1 MAEIKRTFTTARM
14 NKDLDERL
22 IHNGEYRD
30 AMNIQIRTTD
40 GDAAGTIQN
49 IQGNTPRTTVSLTA
63 AMADSMKVV
72 GSVADEQNNKSYY
85 FLASPEFNVGLNDDT
100 PITSFFTNTTFW
112 CDAIVEVSDDQ
123 PLGKNILV
131 DNFAITEVASR
142 VKSGSTIASSGSNQI
157 TGLDLPSHKYR
168 VGMQLTVYDTDFT
181 INSSTPSPLTV
192 TGFNSNTIFFDKI
205 FSANVSST
213 SLLIWRH
220 PRMLNF
226 NQDTLITGVNI
237 IDEYLFF
244 TTNNSEPKKINI
256 RRATKGTE
264 YSQGFVQRHTK
275 HFVDSPQGLILANN
289 DGNTVG
295 ADLLKEHITVIK
307 KAPKSAPT
315 LVMSDTLDPDELTE
329 FIFNNKNIIQYSAG
343 AGNEIEIGDEFTVPL
358 PEGGVLIIGTTYSI
372 TCLNT
377 ALDPKPSAVVEVVSV
392 SFEDENVTFKLISR
406 DSTVTV
412 AHTNWEAKIISSLKS
427 LFELKF
433 ARFGTRYRY
442 NDDEYS
448 SFSPFSEVA
457 FMPGKFEYNTIKG
470 FNLGM
475 VNQLKTLSL
484 KNIIPTNR
492 EELPQEVKAIDILYK
507 STDSPTVYVIK
518 TIDKNYSIEWPD
530 LSSTA
535 STIASGVDETV
546 DVKIKITSDMVHKAI
561 PDDQILRSWDNVP
574 RFAKSQEI
582 VANRLAYGNY
592 TQGYDLNFNVAI
604 NERFI
609 KDDILN
615 YDFGKKS
622 IKSLRSYKVGVV
634 YGDALGRETPVI
646 VSGNSSITTNT
657 TSIESNDSSF
667 LPKNAAPSCN
677 KIAVKQ
683 NWNIG
688 GLNQSVPGW
697 IDYVKYYVKE
707 TSNEYYNLV
716 LDRWYDADDGNSWLS
731 FSSADRNK
739 VDEQTYLI
747 LKNEHGTNYYVPEE
761 GRYKILAIENEAP
774 DYIKQDNWIVA
785 EKLVNIADTDYN
797 DDDEPERLMTATRF
811 TLDEDLN
818 TSDFRG
824 TPTVRLKAMSMH
836 SDGILIKRTLYTQ
849 YKYVSKISSGEF
861 TVSKPWGEAANFPN
875 FFVSYGDYADL
886 NAATTGEDQ
895 IKYEWEFR
903 DQVVINKPEF
913 EGRFYVKVQ
922 KDNTLRKRVFKLSNE
937 NYAYSPTKYFKFGY
951 IQSDFDNPD
960 SNSSFNFNDGVHG
973 STSEVIVGNN
983 NLGVNPVQINNL
995 FGLPNA
1001 VMQPGNVSIL
1011 GNTKTQLFWE
1021 TFASNNSPNQTGVFI
1036 DGANSPG
1043 FLRGVEMMAADSDSN
1058 DIGSQEANNMEYLE
1072 LEGSNLQQFTEA
1084 GRSRGFAKSGYAG
1097 VNSNTFDRLFFSVS
1111 KVEGVSG
1118 SHWENLG
1125 NDNQDFKQTMMT
1137 PGTRFRFS
1145 TDPNG
1150 TVYEILDEIY
1160 GEPNNDTTGEVN
1172 TVMNYGEG
1180 GTLNAEGEYV
1190 SSTNATLQTE
1200 DLVEDWYSTTKNR
1213 ASFYT
1218 TFRRIQN
1225 NILTNSGINVA
1236 DWDPRGTVI
1245 HDGSQ
1250 HMQIEILETIETYDG
1265 ILSSNSLG
1273 AVFETEPKEDIG
1285 LDIYYEASNAIPMR
1299 LNRSNTSRFAPIG
1312 SIVHF
1317 FDPTTG
1323 QKRATNTCEVTRSYD
1338 GVVEIRR
1345 NSFPKDL
1352 ITDTDIAL
1360 NDIIQFTHED
1370 GTKTTSTVDLF
1381 VKSEFLSQG
1390 NITSNGATR
1399 TGYYL
1404 INRNVHQ
1411 NEVQL
1416 NWSNCI
1422 SFGNGAESDRI
1433 RDDFNA
1439 FQLDNGVKVSTTLVD
1454 YKKEVKYNS
1463 IIYSNIFNPNAGVN
1477 GFNEFNMSQRITKDI
1492 NPDYG
1497 SIQALKTR
1505 DTDLITFTE
1514 DKVLRILANKD
1525 ALFNADGNTNLT
1537 ASDRVLG
1544 QAVPYV
1550 GDYGIS
1556 RNPESLAVDQFR
1568 MYFTDKQRGAV
1579 LRLSRDGL
1587 TPISNVGM
1595 RTYFRDNLAKAKDL
1609 IGSFDIVNDEYNLT
1623 IKFDPSQQ
1631 DTDTTVAFNETNK
1644 GWVSF
1649 RSFVADTGLSVGGKY
1664 FTAKG
1669 STVYEHHVD
1678 ANIDGGVVNR
1688 NTFYNAF
1695 SPSHVTFVFNS
1706 ASGSVKNFKT
1716 LNYEGTQAYQQGVN
1730 NYSFTDINN
1739 QTNNYTD
1746 NSYSNITSATGNS
1759 PGALGWKASSIKT
1772 DLESGEV
1779 NEFTKKEGKWFG
1791 KICGEFNT
1799 SAPTVDE
1806 SNIST
1811 QGLGVPESVVNSDG
1825 TTEFNLTIEQNL

>member
-22 IHNGEYRD
+22 IPNGEYRD

-49 IQGNTPRTTVSLTA
+49 IQGNTERYLSTLSNNA
-63 AMADSMKVV
+63 EMKVV
-72 GSVADEQNNKSYY
+72 GSVANEQTNKAYY
-85 FLASPEFNVGLNDDT
+85 FLASPDFNVGLADDS
-100 PITSFFTNTTFW
+100 PITSFFTNTHHW
-112 CDAIVEVSDDQ
+112 CDSIVEVSDKQ
-123 PLGKNILV
+123 PLGKEILV
-131 DNFAITEVASR
+131 DNFAITEYASQ
-142 VKSGSTIASSGSNQI
+142 VKGGTITSVGSNQI
-157 TGLDLPSHKYR
+157 TGLTNPANKYR
-168 VGMQLTVYDTDFT
+168 VGMQLIVYDVDF
-181 INSSTPSPLTV
+181 STEESPLTV
-192 TGFNSNTIFFDKI
+192 TGFNSTTIFFDKT
-205 FSANVSST
+205 FTTAVT
-213 SLLIWRH
+213 SEKLLIWRH

-226 NQDTLITGVNI
+226 NQNTLITGINVIN
-237 IDEYLFF
+237 EYLFF

-264 YSQGFVQRHTK
+264 HSASSTNKHTK
-275 HFVDSPQGLILANN
+275 HFVDSPQGLIFANN
-289 DGNTVG
+289 DGNTIG
-295 ADLLKEHITVIK
+295 PDLLKEHITVIK

-329 FIFNNKNIIQYSAG
+329 FIFNNKNIIQYSAS
-343 AGNEIEIGDEFTVPL
+343 NLIEIGDEFQTAL
-358 PEGGVLIIGTTYSI
+358 PEGGVLVIGSTYSI

-377 ALDPKPSAVVEVVSV
+377 SLDPKPNAVIEVVSIN
-392 SFEDENVTFKLISR
+392 FADESVTFKLISR

-412 AHTNWEAKIISSLKS
+412 AHTSWEAKIISSLKS

-457 FMPGKFEYNTIKG
+457 FMPGKFEYNTMKG

-518 TIDKNYSIEWPD
+518 TIDKNYSTEWPD
-530 LSSTA
+530 LSSSA
-535 STIASGVDETV
+535 GSIASGVNEDV
-546 DVKIKITSDMVHKAI
+546 DVKIKITSDMVHKAV

-634 YGDALGRETPVI
+634 YGDFLGRETPVI

-667 LPKNAAPSCN
+667 LTKNAAPSCN

-683 NWNIG
+683 NWNIN
-688 GLNQSVPGW
+688 GLNQSVPSW

-731 FSSADRNK
+731 FPSADRNK
-739 VDEQTYLI
+739 VDDQTYLI
-747 LKNEHGTNYYVPEE
+747 LKNEHGNNYYVPEE

-774 DYIKQDNWIVA
+774 EYIKQDNWIVA
-785 EKLVNIADTDYN
+785 ERTVTDADSLY
-797 DDDEPERLMTATRF
+797 DDSDEPERLMTSTKFA
-811 TLDEDLN
+811 LDDDLN
-818 TSDFRG
+818 NSDFRG

-836 SDGILIKRTLYTQ
+836 SGGDIVKRTLYTQ
-849 YKYVSKISSGEF
+849 YKYVSKISAGEF

-875 FFVSYGDYADL
+875 FFVSYGDYDDL
-886 NAATTGEDQ
+886 NSATNGIDEIQ
-895 IKYEWEFR
+895 YEWEFR
-903 DQVVINKPEF
+903 DQVIVNKPEF

-922 KDNTLRKRVFKLSNE
+922 KDNTLRKRVFKLGGE
-937 NYAYSPTKYFKFGY
+937 NYSYSPVKYFKFGY

-960 SNSSFNFNDGVHG
+960 SNSSINFNDGIHG
-973 STSEVIVGNN
+973 SASEVIVGNN
-983 NLGVNPVQINNL
+983 DLSGSSAVINNL

-1001 VMQPGNVSIL
+1001 VVQPGSVSIF
-1011 GNTKTQLFWE
+1011 GEQKTKLFWE
-1021 TFASNNSPNQTGVFI
+1021 TFAGNNSPNQTGVFI

-1043 FLRGVEMMAADSDSN
+1043 FRNGFEMFAADSTSS
-1058 DIGSQEANNMEYLE
+1058 DIGSQDADNMGYHE

-1084 GRSRGFAKSGYAG
+1084 GSGRGFAKSGHAG
-1097 VNSNTFDRLFFSVS
+1097 VDSNTFDRLFFSVAR
-1111 KVEGVSG
+1111 VEGVSG

-1125 NDNQDFKQTMMT
+1125 NDNQDFKDTMMT
-1137 PGTRFRFS
+1137 EGTRFRFS

-1150 TVYEILDEIY
+1150 IVYEVVPEIF
-1160 GEPNNDTTGEVN
+1160 GESNNETTGEVN
-1172 TVMNYGEG
+1172 TVVNYGGG
-1180 GTLNAEGEYV
+1180 GTLDSEGNFV
-1190 SSTNATLQTE
+1190 DLSSFTGLELE
-1200 DLVEDWYSTTKNR
+1200 DLVQNWYSTSKNR
-1213 ASFYT
+1213 SSFYT
-1218 TFRRIQN
+1218 TFRRVQN
-1225 NILTNSGINVA
+1225 NILTNSGVNVA

-1250 HMQIEILETIETYDG
+1250 HLQIEILETIETYDG
-1265 ILSSNSLG
+1265 SLSSNSLG

-1299 LNRSNTSRFAPIG
+1299 LNKSNTSRFAPVG
-1312 SIVHF
+1312 SVVNF
-1317 FDPTTG
+1317 FDPTTS
-1323 QKRATNTCEVTRSYD
+1323 QKRSVNTCEVTRSYD

-1345 NSFPKDL
+1345 KFFPKDL

-1360 NDIIQFTHED
+1360 NDIIEFTHED

-1381 VKSEFLSQG
+1381 IKSEFLSQG

-1416 NWSNCI
+1416 NWFNCI

-1463 IIYSNIFNPNAGVN
+1463 IIYSSIFNPNAGVN
-1477 GFNEFNMSQRITKDI
+1477 GFNEFNMSQRITKDL

-1556 RNPESLAVDQFR
+1556 KNPESLAVDQFR

-1609 IGSFDIVNDEYNLT
+1609 IGSFDTVNDEYNLT

-1631 DTDTTVAFNETNK
+1631 ETDTTIAFNETNK

-1664 FTAKG
+1664 FTGKTNA
-1669 STVYEHHVD
+1669 VYEHHVD
-1678 ANIDGGVVNR
+1678 SNGTGGVVYR
-1688 NTFYNAF
+1688 NTFYNSFAF
-1695 SPSHVTFVFNS
+1695 SDITFVFNS

-1716 LNYEGTQAYQQGVN
+1716 LNYEGTQAYQQDFN
-1730 NYSFTDINN
+1730 NIAATDSTG
-1739 QTNNYTD
+1739 QSNNYTSS
-1746 NSYSNITSATGNS
+1746 NYSNITSTSGTSITVN
-1759 PGALGWKASSIKT
+1759 GWKVDTIKT
-1772 DLESGEV
+1772 DLESGEL
-1779 NEFTKKEGKWFG
+1779 NQFIEKEGKWFG

-1811 QGLGVPESVVNSDG
+1811 QGLGVPESVVNSDS
-1825 TTEFNLTIEQNL
+1825 TTEFNLTIEQNE

>member
-22 IHNGEYRD
+22 IPNGEYRD
-30 AMNIQIRTTD
+30 AMNIQVRTTD

-49 IQGNTPRTTVSLTA
+49 IQGNTERYLSALSNNA
-63 AMADSMKVV
+63 NMKVV
-72 GSVADEQNNKSYY
+72 GSVADEQNNKAYY
-85 FLASPEFNVGLNDDT
+85 FLASPEFNVGLDNDN
-100 PITSFFTNTTFW
+100 PITSFFTNTHHW
-112 CDAIVEVSDDQ
+112 CDSIIEVSDDQ
-123 PLGKNILV
+123 PLGKEILI
-131 DNFAITEVASR
+131 DNFAITEVASQ
-142 VKSGSTIASSGSNQI
+142 VKSNSTTASSGSNQI
-157 TGLDLPSHKYR
+157 TGLTNPANKYR
-168 VGMQLTVYDTDFT
+168 VGMQLTVYETDFAVD
-181 INSSTPSPLTV
+181 SSTPSPLTV
-192 TGFNSNTIFFDKI
+192 TGFNSTTIFFDKN

-213 SLLIWRH
+213 DLLIWRH
-220 PRMLNF
+220 PRMLDF
-226 NQDTLITGVNI
+226 NQNTLITGVNI

-264 YSQGFVQRHTK
+264 HSASLTNKHTK

-289 DGNTVG
+289 DGNTIG
-295 ADLLKEHITVIK
+295 DDLLKEHITVIK

-343 AGNEIEIGDEFTVPL
+343 AGNEIEVGDEFTVPL
-358 PEGGVLIIGTTYSI
+358 PEGGVLITGSTYSI

-377 ALDPKPSAVVEVVSV
+377 ALDPKPSAVVEVVSID
-392 SFEDENVTFKLISR
+392 FGDELVTFKLLSR

-507 STDSPTVYVIK
+507 STDSPVVYVIK
-518 TIDKNYSIEWPD
+518 TIDKNYSLEWPD

-535 STIASGVDETV
+535 STIASGVDEIV

-688 GLNQSVPGW
+688 GLNQNVPSW

-747 LKNEHGTNYYVPEE
+747 LKNEHGNNYYVPEE

-774 DYIKQDNWIVA
+774 EYIKQDNWIVA
-785 EKLVNIADTDYN
+785 EKIVAEADTDYN
-797 DDDEPERLMTATRF
+797 DDEPEILMTATRF
-811 TLDEDLN
+811 ALPASSPLVN
-818 TSDFRG
+818 SDFRG

-836 SDGILIKRTLYTQ
+836 PDGLLIKRTLYTQ
-849 YKYVSKISSGEF
+849 YKYISKISAEEF

-886 NAATTGEDQ
+886 NAATTGIDQ

-903 DQVVINKPEF
+903 DQVVVNKPEF

-922 KDNTLRKRVFKLSNE
+922 KDNTLRKRVFKLGNE
-937 NYAYSPTKYFKFGY
+937 NYSYSPVKYFRFGY

-960 SNSSFNFNDGVHG
+960 SNSSFNFNDGIHG
-973 STSEVIVGNN
+973 SISGVIVGNN
-983 NLGVNPVQINNL
+983 PDPQTDPPTYNNV
-995 FGLPNA
+995 FAFPNQA
-1001 VMQPGNVSIL
+1001 GSGEI
-1011 GNTKTQLFWE
+1011 KTRLFWE

-1043 FLRGVEMMAADSDSN
+1043 FYNGFA
-1058 DIGSQEANNMEYLE
+1058 QEAGTNNTSDLDLNENDYMQYQE
-1072 LEGSNLQQFTEA
+1072 LEGSDLQQFTEA
-1084 GRSRGFAKSGYAG
+1084 GSSRGFAKSGYAG
-1097 VNSNTFDRLFFSVS
+1097 VNSNTFDRLFFSVA

-1118 SHWENLG
+1118 SRWENLS
-1125 NDNQDFKQTMMT
+1125 NENQDFKDTMMT
-1137 PGTRFRFS
+1137 EGTRFRFS

-1150 TVYEILDEIY
+1150 TVYEIVPEIF
-1160 GEPNNDTTGEVN
+1160 GELNNDTTGEVN
-1172 TVMNYGEG
+1172 TVMNYGPG
-1180 GTLNAEGEYV
+1180 FLTDAI
-1190 SSTNATLQTE
+1190 LQTE
-1200 DLVEDWYSTTKNR
+1200 DSPEDWYSTTKNR

-1218 TFRRIQN
+1218 TFRRVQN
-1225 NILTNSGINVA
+1225 NILTDSGINVA

-1250 HMQIEILETIETYDG
+1250 HLQIEILETIETYDG
-1265 ILSSNSLG
+1265 TLSSNSLG
-1273 AVFETEPKEDIG
+1273 AVFETEPKEDID

-1317 FDPTTG
+1317 FDPTTS
-1323 QKRATNTCEVTRSYD
+1323 QKRATDTCEVTRSYD

-1345 NSFPKDL
+1345 KFFPKDL

-1370 GTKTTSTVDLF
+1370 GTKTTSTIDLF
-1381 VKSEFLSQG
+1381 IKSEFLSQG

-1477 GFNEFNMSQRITKDI
+1477 GFNEFNMSQRITKDL

-1609 IGSFDIVNDEYNLT
+1609 IGSFDVVNDEYNLT

-1631 DTDTTVAFNETNK
+1631 STDTTVAFNETNK

-1664 FTAKG
+1664 FTGKTNA
-1669 STVYEHHVD
+1669 VYEHHVD
-1678 ANIDGGVVNR
+1678 NNISGGVVSR
-1688 NTFYNAF
+1688 NTFYNSFRA
-1695 SPSHVTFVFNS
+1695 SDVTFVFNS

-1730 NYSFTDINN
+1730 NFSFTDVTGQANS
-1739 QTNNYTD
+1739 YTD
-1746 NSYSNITSATGNS
+1746 NSYSNVTSATGNS
-1759 PGALGWKASSIKT
+1759 PGALGWKATNIKT
-1772 DLESGEV
+1772 DLDSGAV

-1791 KICGEFNT
+1791 KICGEFET
-1799 SAPTVDE
+1799 SSPTVDE
-1806 SNIST
+1806 SSIST
-1811 QGLGVPESVVNSDG
+1811 QGLGVPQSVSNSDN
-1825 TTEFNLTIEQNL
+1825 TTEFNLTIEENE